1 VSFVKLMRGYRFR
14 REAFKLLKAFLL
26 VFVGAFAIEAV
37 MDWAQGKPPSV
48 PMMALALS
56 ACLFM
61 LVAGV
66 LFAVDAVIQ
75 NAEKKKPSYPDPAQ
89 HGPRPR

>member
-1 VSFVKLMRGYRFR
+1 MTATEQLKRLALPAGVDVPSPRGL
-14 REAFKLLKAFLL
+14 KWLTPLL
-26 VFVGAFAIEAV
+26 
-37 MDWAQGKPPSV
+37 
-48 PMMALALS
+48 ALALS

-75 NAEKKKPSYPDPAQ
+75 AGERKKPSWPDTAE

>member
-1 VSFVKLMRGYRFR
+1 MKLMRGYRFR
-14 REAFKLLKAFLL
+14 REAFKLLKAFIL

-37 MDWAQGKPPSV
+37 MDWAQGAAPRV
-48 PMMALALS
+48 PLLALALS

-66 LFAVDAVIQ
+66 LFVIDAVIQ
-75 NAEKKKPSYPDPAQ
+75 NSEKKKPSWPDPAQ